1 MKLLIR
7 NLARRTT
14 EELQKLLNN
23 FTTPNPQNTPQ
34 PLYIPSTPH
43 GLLRGVD
50 KTVDTFVPLTT
61 LRHVGKLGITRAKAL
76 EVSCVRK

>member
-1 MKLLIR
+1 MGDPPMV
-7 NLARRTT
+7 T
-14 EELQKLLNN
+14 
-23 FTTPNPQNTPQ
+23 
-34 PLYIPSTPH
+34 Y
-43 GLLRGVD
+43 RGVD